1 MEPITH
7 LMTGACLARAG
18 FNRKAAY
25 ATLAMTLA
33 AEAPD
38 LDMLWSAGGPVAA
51 FQHHR
56 GITHTF
62 VGLPFEGLLV
72 VGAVWLVH
80 RWRVG
85 RAKTAENKL
94 GVGASGA
101 NADRHVARP
110 LTAAPVRWGL
120 LYGFVLIALVSHLLL
135 DWTNNYGLRPFFP
148 FNPRWYAGSIVF
160 IFEPV
165 LFVVLLT
172 ALVAPALFALVGSE
186 VGARRPVFRGRG
198 WAIFALAAMVGLWGW
213 REVEHNAA
221 LQLASTASYGPAE
234 SLGSQGGVD
243 SAAQVLPAR
252 VLRVTASPYP
262 GNPYRWHTVVETAGF
277 YQMATVDTLQSRVA
291 TDPEQDLFYKPPT
304 TLATL
309 AAKRSWL
316 GEVYL
321 DWSSWP
327 VVTEIGP
334 TAPIGA
340 PAGTAD
346 WTAVRLMDLRFLY
359 DASFLKGRSNPPL
372 SGMVYVDADRHVARM
387 ELDGHVQ
394 R

>member
-25 ATLAMTLA
+25 AALAMTLA

-51 FQHHR
+51 LQHHR
-56 GITHTF
+56 GITHTL
-62 VGLPFEGLLV
+62 VGLPFDGLAVL
-72 VGAVWLVH
+72 GAVWLVH
-80 RWRVG
+80 RWRVR
-85 RAKTAENKL
+85 RARAAEGKVKV
-94 GVGASGA
+94 GVGGDPAI
-101 NADRHVARP
+101 ARP

-120 LYGFVLIALVSHLLL
+120 LYGFVLIALLSHLLL

-148 FNPRWYAGSIVF
+148 FNPRWYAGSIMF

-165 LFVVLLT
+165 LFAVLLT
-172 ALVAPALFALVGSE
+172 ALVAPALFGLINSE
-186 VGARRPVFRGRG
+186 VGARRTVFRGRG
-198 WAIFALAAMVGLWGW
+198 WAIFALTAMVGLWGW

-221 LQLASTASYGPAE
+221 VQLASTANYGPAE
-234 SLGSQGGVD
+234 LAGSLDGVD
-243 SAAQVLPAR
+243 STVQMPPAQI
-252 VLRVTASPYP
+252 LRVTASPYP
-262 GNPYRWHTVVETAGF
+262 GNPYRWHTVVVTPGY
-277 YQMATVDTLQSRVA
+277 YQMATVDTLRTTVA
-291 TDPEQDLFYKPPT
+291 TDPEQDLFYKSPT

-309 AAKRSWL
+309 VAKRSWL

-327 VVTEIGP
+327 VVTEMGP
-334 TAPIGA
+334 VAAIGA
-340 PAGTAD
+340 PAGTPD
-346 WTAVRLMDLRFLY
+346 WTAVRFMDLRFLY
-359 DASFLKGRSNPPL
+359 DASFMRGRSAPPL
-372 SGMVYVDADRHVARM
+372 SGMVYVDADRRVARM
-387 ELDGHVQ
+387 ELSGHVQ